1 LDPDAAREEIESILR
16 REPHTEDDQER
27 LAELREALE
36 EWKRKGGF

>member
-1 LDPDAAREEIESILR
+1 MDPQAARDEIAAIMS
-16 REPHTEDDQER
+16 REHQTEDDRER

>member
-1 LDPDAAREEIESILR
+1 MDPQAARDEIAAIMAR
-16 REPHTEDDQER
+16 KHQTEDDQER